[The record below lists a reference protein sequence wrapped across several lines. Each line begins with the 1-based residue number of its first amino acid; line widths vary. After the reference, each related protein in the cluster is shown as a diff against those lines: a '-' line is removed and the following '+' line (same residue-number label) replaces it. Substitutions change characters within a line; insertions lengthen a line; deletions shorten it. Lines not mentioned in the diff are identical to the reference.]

1 MKRRSDS
8 WDFDWFIEESKRR
21 FPNKFTYKKTKPFH
35 SNHNSQIIVT
45 CKIHGDIVKT
55 PYRHLTNRY
64 GGCAKCGREAMRQS
78 SQILKTSLE
87 KPKPFTVTKH
97 ILMRK

>member
-55 PYRHLTNRY
+55 PY
-64 GGCAKCGREAMRQS
+64 
-78 SQILKTSLE
+78 
-87 KPKPFTVTKH
+87 
-97 ILMRK
+97 